1 MRCKPNIFESSVFT
15 RLVRLCLILSEKLK
29 KNKNIIKKINKF
41 KFITTI
47 NENKKTRKKN
57 NYRQYNFASFHN
69 NYEFDFKER
78 KRRTKKNTDII
89 KNSQIN
95 IKRKI

>member
-29 KNKNIIKKINKF
+29 KKKKNKNKNKNIIKKINKF

-47 NENKKTRKKN
+47 NEN
-57 NYRQYNFASFHN
+57 Q
-69 NYEFDFKER
+69 
-78 KRRTKKNTDII
+78 
-89 KNSQIN
+89 KNSQKIIIVN
-95 IKRKI
+95 IILRLFTIITNLILKNENDEQRKIQI

>member
-47 NENKKTRKKN
+47 NEN
-57 NYRQYNFASFHN
+57 Q
-69 NYEFDFKER
+69 
-78 KRRTKKNTDII
+78 
-89 KNSQIN
+89 KNSQKIIIVN
-95 IKRKI
+95 IILRLFTIITNLILKNENDEQRKIQI

>member
-1 MRCKPNIFESSVFT
+1 MRYKSNIFKSSVFT

-47 NENKKTRKKN
+47 NEN
-57 NYRQYNFASFHN
+57 Q
-69 NYEFDFKER
+69 
-78 KRRTKKNTDII
+78 
-89 KNSQIN
+89 KNSQKIIIVN
-95 IKRKI
+95 IILRLFTIITNLILKNENDEQRKIQI

>member
-1 MRCKPNIFESSVFT
+1 MRYKSNIFKSSVFT

-47 NENKKTRKKN
+47 NEN
-57 NYRQYNFASFHN
+57 Q
-69 NYEFDFKER
+69 
-78 KRRTKKNTDII
+78 
-89 KNSQIN
+89 KNSQKIIIVN
-95 IKRKI
+95 IILRLFTMITNLL